1 MASQRLQL
9 VLIVLA
15 LSVAAR
21 AQEAEVAVQN
31 GTEPAAEVPPQPS
44 PLPVEVVTEP
54 PGQTTPPEVT
64 EKPAE
69 TATAA
74 PVDLEITPPP
84 EVEDPLL
91 AAKKVEGSPEFDQ
104 PAIFVQ
110 PDAIGKALGAR
121 CRVSDDCAE
130 VSDTDCVDGV
140 CVCKAGF
147 IPSKHNLSKCLKV
160 PTGLG
165 DECEEEAQCDHAV
178 PESDCRDN
186 ICVCRHNYI
195 FDSGRCWEKQMLGG
209 NCNISLQCDDI
220 EFATCAQGVCNCI
233 DPYIPSPVNKCL
245 QPAGNLYKAPC
256 VEDIQCTHSY
266 GDEARCSNSMCR
278 CTNNYHFNGTTCI
291 VDKKL
296 GEVCE
301 THEDCAVSDEGSRM
315 CVGNNCTCADG
326 YKTLPGEDICTR
338 SSGEELAVSL
348 TWVLCIVVAKYYLA

>member
-110 PDAIGKALGAR
+110 PDAIG
-121 CRVSDDCAE
+121 
-130 VSDTDCVDGV
+130 
-140 CVCKAGF
+140 
-147 IPSKHNLSKCLKV
+147 KV